1 MNRIFTAAA
10 LGLFMTLVI
19 ACGGQSI
26 HHDAVGNPTGE
37 IDPVVPSQPPIVS
50 EVPSANAGRGGSS
63 ATGGKGGTGNAGNS
77 GAGEAPVAGKGG
89 SAQAGTGGTG
99 GEGSMVLTPVITT
112 PTNDEILTHFPRTLD
127 VAWIGNAERHEVEII
142 CGTCWPVVGIDQSI
156 ARIETDDFANSVT
169 VELTGDDY
177 MHVRVRAILGEG
189 EYGPWS
195 NEVGFQFD
203 TSRVN
208 EEGSVTVSL
217 AVGDLPGRDICVTDD
232 DESTLQFDLTTE
244 GDVPPVT
251 GVTLHRVGSGS
262 TADVKTLSVEIDDA
276 FISDKIEV
284 LGDTVY
290 IPFKYAIE
298 LPSDAVTTFVVHAAF
313 DGEADAKHAFEITG
327 PEDLEFESDTEVK
340 GLFPARG
347 NTFTLSSL
355 SGLCDIGCDPTI
367 SVQVYN
373 SLESTTVH
381 LGETV
386 IPLEIV
392 MTASA
397 CKDIEVTY
405 QSFAFTHLPD
415 QIVDMSHFCR
425 GSSCDKNEDWAFQS
439 GLVRD
444 QGTGATLMGPTGRPG
459 LITTFDVEYYFWDSF
474 IVRAGTTKIVNFV
487 FTIADTEVVPLI
499 GESYEVK
506 PAIFEYGN
514 AIVDTESG
522 HMETAQFTIAA
533 GS

>member
-1 MNRIFTAAA
+1 MKNNLKFAV
-10 LGLFMTLVI
+10 LGLFTTLVI

-26 HHDAVGNPTGE
+26 SHDVTDHQTGE
-37 IDPVVPSQPPIVS
+37 IDPVVSAQPPVVS
-50 EVPSANAGRGGSS
+50 DLPSANAGRGGNS
-63 ATGGKGGTGNAGNS
+63 TGGKGGTGSAGN
-77 GAGEAPVAGKGG
+77 GEAGEAPIAGKGG
-89 SAQAGTGGTG
+89 SAQAGSG
-99 GEGSMVLTPVITT
+99 GEGGMVLTPVITT
-112 PTNDEILTHFPRTLD
+112 PTNGEILTHSPRTLD

-142 CGTCWPVVGIDQSI
+142 CWTCWPVVGIDQSI

-217 AVGDLPGRDICVTDD
+217 AGGDLPGRNICVTDD
-232 DESTLQFDLTTE
+232 DESTLQFSLTTE

-262 TADVKTLSVEIDDA
+262 SAGVKTLSIEIDDA

-284 LGDTVY
+284 LGDSVY
-290 IPFKYAIE
+290 VPFNYALE
-298 LPSDAVTTFVVHAAF
+298 LPRDSVTIFVVHAAF
-313 DGEADAKHAFEITG
+313 DGVEEEKHAFEITG

-355 SGLCDIGCDPTI
+355 SGLCDLGCDPTI

-397 CKDIEVTY
+397 CRDIEVTY

-444 QGTGATLMGPTGRPG
+444 QRTGATLMGPTGKPG

-474 IVRAGTTKIVNFV
+474 IVRAGTTKIANFV
-487 FTIADTEVVPLI
+487 FMIADTEVVPLI

-514 AIVDTESG
+514 AIVDTESWYT
-522 HMETAQFTIAA
+522 ETAQFTIVA
-533 GS
+533 SD